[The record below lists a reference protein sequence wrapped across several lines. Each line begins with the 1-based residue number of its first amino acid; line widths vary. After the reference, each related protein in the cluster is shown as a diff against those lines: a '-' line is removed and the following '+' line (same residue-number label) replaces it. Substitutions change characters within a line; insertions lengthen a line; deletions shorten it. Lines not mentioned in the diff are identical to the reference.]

1 MMSDEG
7 FDGGICHSPSYYQN
21 VTDYFYKIT
30 KFK

>member
-7 FDGGICHSPSYYQN
+7 FCGGIFHSPSYYQN

-30 KFK
+30 KVK